1 MPIYRLGTLIT
12 IHTHQPAIMPA
23 IVEFVPPTGIC
34 YLPYNR
40 LQHSDII
47 FPSMHGRNTMAI
59 KIHQYEVVL
68 TPELSDESSKGIYLA
83 RCTRNEVLLFTI
95 YVLESL
101 SRIALDVLASYR
113 RNQFFHCSCNVVL
126 RTLIRDVI
134 ATAYNIIVFLKKL
147 PTDFKTNAA
156 A

>member
-1 MPIYRLGTLIT
+1 
-12 IHTHQPAIMPA
+12 
-23 IVEFVPPTGIC
+23 
-34 YLPYNR
+34 
-40 LQHSDII
+40 
-47 FPSMHGRNTMAI
+47 MHGRNTIAI

-101 SRIALDVLASYR
+101 SRIALDILASNR
-113 RNQFFHCSCNVVL
+113 RNQFFHCSCNVVF

-134 ATAYNIIVFLKKL
+134 TTPYNFITFKKELLANFKANAT
-147 PTDFKTNAA
+147 T
-156 A
+156 

>member
-1 MPIYRLGTLIT
+1 
-12 IHTHQPAIMPA
+12 
-23 IVEFVPPTGIC
+23 
-34 YLPYNR
+34 
-40 LQHSDII
+40 
-47 FPSMHGRNTMAI
+47 MHGRNAMAI

-68 TPELSDESSKGIYLA
+68 TPELSDESSKRIYLA
-83 RCTRNEVLLFTI
+83 RCPRNEVLLFTI

-101 SRIALDVLASYR
+101 SRIALDVLTSYR

-134 ATAYNIIVFLKKL
+134 ATAYNIIAFLKKL